1 MNLSNTLKKIKI
13 IKYAL
18 ILMLCVITYLLIIN
32 ILNRDSIKEKSEEE
46 MSNVDNHHKFTQN
59 NTAYSLNMTNSVL
72 DGYSKNN
79 EPYKII
85 ANEVNQLDEGEY
97 DLNEVFAKYDLRDK
111 NCTIQSKKA
120 TLYDKDGY
128 IFLKNGV
135 KVTLGDAILMSD
147 MLKFNLYNHD
157 SKSSSAVKVESKGLK
172 ITSDHFSTKNSTD
185 ILYFKGNVISC
196 FSK

>member
-32 ILNRDSIKEKSEEE
+32 MFNRDSIKEKSEEE
-46 MSNVDNHHKFTQN
+46 IGNMDNRHKATQN
-59 NTAYSLNMTNSVL
+59 NTAYSLNITNSVL
-72 DGYSKNN
+72 NGYSKNN

-85 ANEVNQLDEGEY
+85 ANKVNQLDEGEY
-97 DLNEVFAKYDLRDK
+97 DLNEVFAKYNLRNK
-111 NCTIQSKKA
+111 KCTIQSEDA

-147 MLKFNLYNHD
+147 VLEFNLGNHD
-157 SKSSSAVKVESKGLK
+157 SKSNSPVKVESKGLK
-172 ITSDHFSTKNSTD
+172 ITSDRFSTKNSTD
-185 ILYFKGNVISC
+185 ILYFNGNVISC